1 MFRNL
6 LRFIDRCV
14 GFVALVL
21 CLPVIRLILYQLN
34 DRAGKKEEGPK
45 TFLVIK
51 MVGMG
56 DAVMALT
63 VLDCL
68 KRRIPNSKIIALTT
82 PITAGIWEKQPCF
95 NKVIDYDILGDQKG
109 IYSLIKLVC
118 RLRKEQIDCVID
130 FEPYVRMT
138 AMLSM
143 FTGAAQRIG
152 FYYGNSYRKNA
163 FTDPVELNPRVH
175 RMKAHMALLAPLGI
189 QIEVHTLKP
198 LLVTEED
205 RVILRQWLHD
215 KEIHNGHRIVVIH
228 PGSGERGKTRR
239 WPEESFIELTNL
251 LLKNSDS
258 IVIVCG
264 SEKEKSLTDSIC
276 SNVSNDRAM
285 SVAGELPIRILA
297 ALLCQTDLFIGN
309 DTGPMHL
316 AAAMGTPTIGLFG
329 PETPVRYGPFGGKN
343 INFYGSVPC
352 SPCISIH
359 LGQVPDCHQQRPI
372 CMAEIKPNDV
382 WKGAQKILT

>member
-1 MFRNL
+1 MLRNL
-6 LRFIDRCV
+6 LRLIDRGI
-14 GFVALVL
+14 GFVILVL
-21 CLPVIRLILYQLN
+21 CLPLIRVILYQLS
-34 DRAGKKEEGPK
+34 DKVDQKKEPK
-45 TFLVIK
+45 TFLIIK

-63 VLDCL
+63 VVDCL
-68 KRRIPNSKIIALTT
+68 KREMPNSKIIALTT

-130 FEPYVRMT
+130 FEPYVRIT

-163 FTDPVELNPRVH
+163 FTDPVELNPKVH

-189 QIEVHTLKP
+189 QMEIHSLKP
-198 LLVTEED
+198 LHVTEED
-205 RVILRQWLHD
+205 RVILRQWLRNN
-215 KEIHNGHRIVVIH
+215 EIHNGNRIVVIH

>member
-1 MFRNL
+1 MLRNL
-6 LRFIDRCV
+6 LRLIDRGI
-14 GFVALVL
+14 GFVILVL
-21 CLPVIRLILYQLN
+21 CLPLIRVILYQLS
-34 DRAGKKEEGPK
+34 DKVDQKKEPK
-45 TFLVIK
+45 TFLIIK

-63 VLDCL
+63 VVDCL
-68 KRRIPNSKIIALTT
+68 KREMPNSKIIALTT

-258 IVIVCG
+258 TVIFCG

-276 SNVSNDRAM
+276 SNVSSDRAM
-285 SVAGELPIRILA
+285 SVAGELSIRTLA

-316 AAAMGTPTIGLFG
+316 SAAMGTPTIGLFG

>member
-1 MFRNL
+1 MLRNL
-6 LRFIDRCV
+6 LRLIDRGI
-14 GFVALVL
+14 GFVILVL
-21 CLPVIRLILYQLN
+21 CLPLIRVILYQLS
-34 DRAGKKEEGPK
+34 DKVDQKKEPK
-45 TFLVIK
+45 TFLIIK

-63 VLDCL
+63 VVDCL
-68 KRRIPNSKIIALTT
+68 KREMPNSKIIALTT

-130 FEPYVRMT
+130 FEPYVRIT

-163 FTDPVELNPRVH
+163 FTDPVELNPKVH

-189 QIEVHTLKP
+189 QMEIHSLKP
-198 LLVTEED
+198 LHVTEED
-205 RVILRQWLHD
+205 RVILRQWLRNN
-215 KEIHNGHRIVVIH
+215 EIHNGNRIVVIH

-276 SNVSNDRAM
+276 SNVSSDRAM
-285 SVAGELPIRILA
+285 SVAGELSIRTLA

-316 AAAMGTPTIGLFG
+316 SAAMGTPTIGLFG